1 MCVRY
6 SIYKH
11 ITYILHKFSSLSPF
25 LFSLFSLFYHFH
37 SERHSL
43 SFHHI
48 RRTPTKYQFTVPL
61 SATRIQCTLA
71 LALLFFVCSWYIF
84 LHRRLC
90 APLSSVVCFP
100 TTANNFAVINSLTVS
115 RPIVT
120 PLNERIGDLLRSL
133 SSILF
138 WCFFGHCRRSIYD
151 IMHDVSPTGTSYMLQ
166 LYTICHKDIV
176 PYERTNAD
184 ERESNL

>member
-1 MCVRY
+1 MALLCMCVLY

-37 SERHSL
+37 SERHFL

-71 LALLFFVCSWYIF
+71 LALLFCMFLIYIF
-84 LHRRLC
+84 TS
-90 APLSSVVCFP
+90 SSVRP
-100 TTANNFAVINSLTVS
+100 TVFSRLLFHQNFVVINSLTVS

-120 PLNERIGDLLRSL
+120 PLNERICFA
-133 SSILF
+133 LF
-138 WCFFGHCRRSIYD
+138 HPFCFDAFSG
-151 IMHDVSPTGTSYMLQ
+151 
-166 LYTICHKDIV
+166 IV
-176 PYERTNAD
+176 EEAFTT
-184 ERESNL
+184 